1 MELNDRNITIT
12 AVCPGW
18 MVTVTALFER
28 VTIGAKKATAL
39 TCVEE

>member
-18 MVTVTALFER
+18 MVTALFER